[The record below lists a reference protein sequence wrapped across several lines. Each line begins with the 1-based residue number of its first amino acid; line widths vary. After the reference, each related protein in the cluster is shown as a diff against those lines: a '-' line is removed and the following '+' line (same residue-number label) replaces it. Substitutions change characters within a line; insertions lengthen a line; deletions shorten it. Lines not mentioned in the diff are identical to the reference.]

1 MKKVIYTLFIIVIS
15 VSCGSHTASE
25 TNVGKKD
32 ILMSALSIEPIDVK
46 INEGSYMGFSGMY
59 NDSLYFFDGY
69 FNYCYTIS
77 IDGNVGT
84 KKCGLGRGP
93 GEIPVKYPLEAVYN
107 ESTKNLIALSGS
119 NDVFVLENMK
129 SVKRVPYKMG
139 DNAGTSYTSPNSY
152 TLWPEIVADCDN
164 EYVYYNVQGNDDAVS
179 IFRSDYYANAAIML
193 KVNYHSGDI
202 APFGRY
208 SQYYAA
214 NSETLRHLPF
224 TYFDVTDRGEVYV
237 THQADSLIHCYDSNF
252 GLIHSFG
259 FGGLDMDTQYSN
271 PGMSEEQ
278 FANAHIYD
286 MENKGY
292 YYWVQHI
299 NDYTFRS
306 YKKSSTALK
315 DGLQIYKGTTLIGD
329 VEVPQNFRVIGY
341 VKPYFITKIIC
352 EESAEILKFYRF
364 KLE

>member
-164 EYVYYNVQGNDDAVS
+164 EYVYYNGDILKCVTENTDTDFTDVNWENLTICRNQFVMANVYSDLADVIFDGDCLIYIKEDEEIDYGLGNGPELFEGGLYVYNSDDDS
-179 IFRSDYYANAAIML
+179 ITSITASTSTDG
-193 KVNYHSGDI
+193 SGDDDLTQEDFENM
-202 APFGRY
+202 FG
-208 SQYYAA
+208 
-214 NSETLRHLPF
+214 
-224 TYFDVTDRGEVYV
+224 
-237 THQADSLIHCYDSNF
+237 
-252 GLIHSFG
+252 
-259 FGGLDMDTQYSN
+259 
-271 PGMSEEQ
+271 
-278 FANAHIYD
+278 
-286 MENKGY
+286 
-292 YYWVQHI
+292 
-299 NDYTFRS
+299 
-306 YKKSSTALK
+306 
-315 DGLQIYKGTTLIGD
+315 
-329 VEVPQNFRVIGY
+329 
-341 VKPYFITKIIC
+341 
-352 EESAEILKFYRF
+352 
-364 KLE
+364 